1 MGVQGTRD
9 GRTSWPRAKGLGA
22 GRSAGGAGRTVTGT
36 ALQAGSPFAPHSRGL
51 EELAGEGR
59 ASPPGSGRRS
69 GPPDLDGR
77 VDSPALSGRG
87 SRPSGRTSG

>member
-1 MGVQGTRD
+1 MGVQGTRG

-51 EELAGEGR
+51 EELPAPNAGGVGLF
-59 ASPPGSGRRS
+59 PPTEIDGFQHPRLPQSAA
-69 GPPDLDGR
+69 PPE
-77 VDSPALSGRG
+77 A
-87 SRPSGRTSG
+87 